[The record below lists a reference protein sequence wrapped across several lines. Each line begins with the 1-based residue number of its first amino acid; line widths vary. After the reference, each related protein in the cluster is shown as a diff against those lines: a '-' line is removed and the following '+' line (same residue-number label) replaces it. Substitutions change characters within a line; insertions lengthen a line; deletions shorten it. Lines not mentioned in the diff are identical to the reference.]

1 MMLDKKRRPGNRL
14 PGQNSKVQLPN
25 ELLISKLINGLAMP
39 NILEQKELPLPT
51 KDFEEEGNHQ
61 PLIKAIYDEL
71 VEKEPQAES
80 EDGGVFNQLYKSQ
93 LPTSVTDPEPASKDG
108 VLGSAE
114 PKISEQPHHQQIS
127 APTETVP

>member
-1 MMLDKKRRPGNRL
+1 
-14 PGQNSKVQLPN
+14 
-25 ELLISKLINGLAMP
+25 MP

-71 VEKEPQAES
+71 VEKEPQVEN

-108 VLGSAE
+108 VVGSAE
-114 PKISEQPHHQQIS
+114 PKISEQAHHQPIS